1 MPPILRCSVTW
12 IQPPYSSTSRI
23 PSHINWIPLPR
34 VSLPESWTKSR
45 LVAVP
50 LPELYFR
57 VPVLSDQRRRHVQH
71 FRGDFI
77 GERLRLVVQS
87 HVSLRIHLVLHV
99 RSGQR
104 VSVGHHGHLRDH
116 QGERGRPPA
125 RPLPTSNPAPPRRPA
140 PRPLQHYCEN
150 GYPRSYLERFTDE
163 CTDTPRCLFASSP
176 GRRCH
181 DDTSCGA
188 KCSSCLH
195 SCLPFLRPR

>member
-1 MPPILRCSVTW
+1 MFRYLNPELSLASLQFR
-12 IQPPYSSTSRI
+12 YLSSTSECLF
-23 PSHINWIPLPR
+23 SLINGDDMYNTFEAISSENVYAWWYSRMYLYVFISFFMYVVVNVFLSVIMDTYETIKVSAAVLRPDRFLPLTP
-34 VSLPESWTKSR
+34 
-45 LVAVP
+45 
-50 LPELYFR
+50 
-57 VPVLSDQRRRHVQH
+57 
-71 FRGDFI
+71 
-77 GERLRLVVQS
+77 
-87 HVSLRIHLVLHV
+87 
-99 RSGQR
+99 
-104 VSVGHHGHLRDH
+104 
-116 QGERGRPPA
+116 
-125 RPLPTSNPAPPRRPA
+125 PPRRPA